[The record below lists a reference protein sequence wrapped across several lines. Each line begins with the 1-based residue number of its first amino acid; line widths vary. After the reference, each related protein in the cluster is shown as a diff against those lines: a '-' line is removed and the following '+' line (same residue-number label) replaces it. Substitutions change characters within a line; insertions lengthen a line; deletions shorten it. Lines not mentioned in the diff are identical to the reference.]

1 MAKGETKMPP
11 VCEYSTWM
19 MRSSDAHEKIE
30 PKRKYVFICEGRNTE
45 ERYFRAV
52 INRIKDLDL
61 DPRVDIRL
69 WEKTEDDKGLSNPMA
84 LVRFAHKEKENEDLR
99 YVPGHDFMVIVFD
112 ADIYCRVGEGR
123 TGAGEGLAEYQRVLD
138 ELEQDDIPA
147 VTNPSF
153 ELFLLLHQEGAYERT
168 VLPHA
173 KELLENRKVGSKRY
187 VQTLFTS
194 VFNMNPKKSLRVGTL
209 AKDVDIAIAEERGL
223 NQEVRDANLCLNH
236 LTCNIGSTIK
246 RICDDTLLL
255 D

>member
-1 MAKGETKMPP
+1 MPP
-11 VCEYSTWM
+11 VSEYSTWM
-19 MRSSDAHEKIE
+19 MRSSDSYSKIE

-52 INRIKDLDL
+52 IN
-61 DPRVDIRL
+61 
-69 WEKTEDDKGLSNPMA
+69 
-84 LVRFAHKEKENEDLR
+84 
-99 YVPGHDFMVIVFD
+99 
-112 ADIYCRVGEGR
+112 
-123 TGAGEGLAEYQRVLD
+123 
-138 ELEQDDIPA
+138 
-147 VTNPSF
+147 PSF
-153 ELFLLLHQEGAYERT
+153 EPFLLLHQEGAYERT
-168 VLPHA
+168 VRPHA

-246 RICDDTLLL
+246 RICDDSLPL